1 MLEVIEEEWKE
12 IPDFESYHISNLGRV
27 YNLKRDSMMRLS
39 STIGGHLKVTLQ
51 SPWNGRRHTRSVARM
66 VAEAFIESP
75 NILCDTVLILDGD
88 FENVAAHNLVWRP
101 RWYVWKYT
109 YQLRIPLEEQPH
121 FYRNLRVCNTVTGVV
136 YDSIIQA
143 GMSEGIL
150 FADIWRS
157 TYSGDALFPYSS
169 IFEIV
174 K

>member
-1 MLEVIEEEWKE
+1 MLDVIEEEWKE
-12 IPDFESYHISNLGRV
+12 ILDFESYHISNLGRV
-27 YNLKRDSMMRLS
+27 YNLKRDSMM
-39 STIGGHLKVTLQ
+39 STSRTFRNHLKITLQ
-51 SPWNGRRHTRSVARM
+51 SPWNGRRHTRSVARL
-66 VAEAFIESP
+66 VAEAFVESP

-109 YQLRIPLEEQPH
+109 HQLDTPFENQH
-121 FYRNLRVCNTVTGVV
+121 HYFRNLKVCNIVTGVV
-136 YDSIIQA
+136 YDSIMQA
-143 GMSEGIL
+143 GMSEGLL

-157 TYSGDALFPYSS
+157 TYTGDALFPYSS